1 MKTLFKEYFYPSETD
16 IKEVWDNSL
25 IVFDTCAL
33 LNLYRYTEKTRDDF
47 VNLLE
52 SNKERLWIPYQVAME
67 FLQNKNEVIKSQ
79 EKAYDEINRSL
90 EDTFKKVES
99 TFNNYKKHVVLD
111 IEVFKTKIKNFIDNI
126 KKELDKTHSKHPKY
140 DKEDILL
147 EKISSV
153 LENRI
158 GNDFSEDDLN
168 KLYKIG
174 ENRYKLQ
181 IPPGYKDAKN
191 KNNQGN
197 RHLYGDL
204 IVWKQIIKKA
214 LDEKC
219 NIIFVTDDQ
228 KEDWWLIENGKT
240 ISPRLELYK
249 EFFEETKQRILIY
262 KADSFLK
269 NSNTYLKGGS
279 DKIEKETIEE
289 VQDIILKSFI
299 LNDVL
304 KDNMSS
310 YQIDLPTHKNFTIYN
325 KNMPESLLIDSGDNQ
340 YSLYSKI
347 IPDYLTVS
355 PTSDILGI
363 HSKITPEHL
372 TIPPTSDL
380 LGIHSKI
387 TPEHLTVLPTSDLL
401 GIHSKITPEHLTVP
415 PTSDILGIHGKI
427 THEHLTVSPTSEILG
442 IHSRITPESLLNFT
456 KENKDS

>member
-16 IKEVWDNSL
+16 IKDVWDNSL

-33 LNLYRYTEKTRDDF
+33 LNLYRYTEKTRDDY

-67 FLQNKNEVIKSQ
+67 FLQNKKEVIKSQ

-111 IEVFKTKIKNFIDNI
+111 IEVFKSKIKNFIDNI
-126 KKELDKTHSKHPKY
+126 KIEIDKTHSKHPKY

-147 EKISSV
+147 EKISSAF
-153 LENRI
+153 ENRI
-158 GNDFSEDDLN
+158 GNDFSEDELN
-168 KLYKIG
+168 HLYKIG
-174 ENRYKLQ
+174 ENRYKQQ

-310 YQIDLPTHKNFTIYN
+310 HQIDLPTHKNFTIYN
-325 KNMPESLLIDSGDNQ
+325 KKMPESLLIDSGDNQ

-347 IPDYLTVS
+347 TPDNLTVS

-363 HSKITPEHL
+363 QSKITPEHLTVPPTSDILGIRGKITPEHL

-387 TPEHLTVLPTSDLL
+387 TPEHLTVPTTGDIF
-401 GIHSKITPEHLTVP
+401 GIHSKITPE
-415 PTSDILGIHGKI
+415 
-427 THEHLTVSPTSEILG
+427 
-442 IHSRITPESLLNFT
+442 SLLNLSRVN
-456 KENKDS
+456 KES

>member
-16 IKEVWDNSL
+16 IKEVWNDSL

-67 FLQNKNEVIKSQ
+67 FLQDKKDVIKSQ
-79 EKAYDEINRSL
+79 EKAYDKINQSFEEAL
-90 EDTFKKVES
+90 KKIES
-99 TFNNYKKHVVLD
+99 TFNEYKKHVILD
-111 IEVFKTKIKNFIDNI
+111 IEGLKSKVKDFIYSI
-126 KKELDKTHSKHPKY
+126 KKELEKTHSKHPQY

-147 EKISSV
+147 KKISSAF
-153 LENRI
+153 ENRV
-158 GNDFSEDDLN
+158 GNDFSEDELN
-168 KLYKIG
+168 QLYKDG
-174 ENRYKLQ
+174 ENRYKQQ

-191 KNNQGN
+191 KNSQGN

-214 LDEKC
+214 FEEKR

-228 KEDWWLIENGKT
+228 KEDWWLIESGRT

-347 IPDYLTVS
+347 
-355 PTSDILGI
+355 
-363 HSKITPEHL
+363 
-372 TIPPTSDL
+372 
-380 LGIHSKI
+380 
-387 TPEHLTVLPTSDLL
+387 TPEHLTVAPTSDLL

-427 THEHLTVSPTSEILG
+427 TPEHLTIPPTSDLLGIHSKITPEHLTVPPTGDILG
-442 IHSRITPESLLNFT
+442 IHSKITPESLLNLSRVN
-456 KENKDS
+456 KES

>member
-16 IKEVWDNSL
+16 IKDVWNNSL

-33 LNLYRYTEKTRDDF
+33 LNLYRYTEKTRDDY

-67 FLQNKNEVIKSQ
+67 FLQNKKEVIKSQ

-111 IEVFKTKIKNFIDNI
+111 IEVFKSKIKNFIDNI
-126 KKELDKTHSKHPKY
+126 KKEIDKTHSKHPKY

-147 EKISSV
+147 EKISSAF
-153 LENRI
+153 ENRI
-158 GNDFSEDDLN
+158 GNDFSEDELN
-168 KLYKIG
+168 HLYKIG
-174 ENRYKLQ
+174 ENRYKQQ

-310 YQIDLPTHKNFTIYN
+310 HQIDLPTHKNFTIYN
-325 KNMPESLLIDSGDNQ
+325 KKMPESLLIDSGDNQ
-340 YSLYSKI
+340 YSLY
-347 IPDYLTVS
+347 
-355 PTSDILGI
+355 
-363 HSKITPEHL
+363 H
-372 TIPPTSDL
+372 
-380 LGIHSKI
+380 
-387 TPEHLTVLPTSDLL
+387 
-401 GIHSKITPEHLTVP
+401 
-415 PTSDILGIHGKI
+415 
-427 THEHLTVSPTSEILG
+427 
-442 IHSRITPESLLNFT
+442 
-456 KENKDS
+456 